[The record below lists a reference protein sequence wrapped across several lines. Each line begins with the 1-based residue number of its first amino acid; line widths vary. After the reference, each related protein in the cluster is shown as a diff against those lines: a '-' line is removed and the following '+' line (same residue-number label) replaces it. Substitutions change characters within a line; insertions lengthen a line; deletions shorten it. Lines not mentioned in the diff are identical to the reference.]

1 MLYEALY
8 VDYEVI
14 LVAILVVR
22 IHFQNHKQFSLALFK
37 ML

>member
-1 MLYEALY
+1 MPFEAFY
-8 VDYEVI
+8 VHYKVI
-14 LVAILVVR
+14 LVAVIVVR